1 MPALFSS
8 SALLTLRQKQFDNP
22 RFHFT
27 VVMAFSFPMPL
38 DLAFLALEKALS
50 FTFSERYIFFPDT
63 SKVTR
68 LDQ

>member
-1 MPALFSS
+1 
-8 SALLTLRQKQFDNP
+8 
-22 RFHFT
+22 
-27 VVMAFSFPMPL
+27 L

-50 FTFSERYIFFPDT
+50 FTFSERYNFFPDT

>member
-1 MPALFSS
+1 
-8 SALLTLRQKQFDNP
+8 
-22 RFHFT
+22 
-27 VVMAFSFPMPL
+27 L
-38 DLAFLALEKALS
+38 DLAFLALEKALR